1 MVNTGKPSG
10 GCKLCKLRRI
20 KCDEVKPFCMKCKKA
35 KRECPGYSDPFEAK
49 IRDQTQ
55 ATIRR
60 FRKMRGDT
68 TGAENRTSPPQASF
82 IECLQTPFTS
92 YKQATT
98 TSAMTVLHRRN
109 GSNSSNSSNSSLDSL
124 VSTSST
130 SSASSDGDNGRH
142 DQYIPFSIINHLEDR
157 ATSYF
162 LSEFV
167 LIPMREGNLPVRG
180 YFPWV
185 PKFMSKTQP
194 AKVFLSAF
202 RATSLA
208 SIATQHGKAVIGSA
222 LSAAQRHY
230 LDAVRAMNQAIQ
242 DPTLAKSDETLAAVL
257 LLGLYEGPTD
267 TGHVLTRLHQGVHQ
281 PHERRGHDGRRF
293 RKMRGD
299 TTGAENRTSPPQAPF
314 TECLQTPFTS
324 HKQTTTTSAMAV
336 LHRRNGSSNSNSS
349 SSSSNSSLDSLM
361 STSSASSTSS
371 DGDNG
376 RADQYIPPSII
387 SHLEDRAT
395 SYFLSEFV
403 LIPMREGN
411 LPVRGCFPWVPKF
424 MSKTQPAKVFLSAF
438 RATSLASIATQHG
451 KTVIGSALSAAQRHY
466 LVAVR
471 AMNQAIQDPTLAKS
485 DETLAAVLL
494 LALYETLVT
503 SSRGSIKE
511 YINHMKGAAMMVKLR
526 GEQGLATQEGEAM
539 FTTTR
544 NHVLGFSCLPCAPEI
559 SEFTWLLRHT
569 CAREK
574 DIAALNIA
582 NSAIRQD
589 IDRVFRMARDAGH
602 DNRHPRTVQ
611 RVLTILQSARAL
623 EARYRRLND
632 THVTRNHVLG
642 FS

>member
-35 KRECPGYSDPFEAK
+35 KRDCPGYSDPFEAK

-281 PHERRGHDGRRF
+281 PHERRGHDGEAPRRT
-293 RKMRGD
+293 RPRDAGRRSHVHND
-299 TTGAENRTSPPQAPF
+299 TQPRPRLLLSALRPRSLRVHLAP
-314 TECLQTPFTS
+314 
-324 HKQTTTTSAMAV
+324 A
-336 LHRRNGSSNSNSS
+336 
-349 SSSSNSSLDSLM
+349 
-361 STSSASSTSS
+361 
-371 DGDNG
+371 
-376 RADQYIPPSII
+376 
-387 SHLEDRAT
+387 SHLRT
-395 SYFLSEFV
+395 
-403 LIPMREGN
+403 RE
-411 LPVRGCFPWVPKF
+411 
-424 MSKTQPAKVFLSAF
+424 
-438 RATSLASIATQHG
+438 
-451 KTVIGSALSAAQRHY
+451 RH
-466 LVAVR
+466 
-471 AMNQAIQDPTLAKS
+471 
-485 DETLAAVLL
+485 
-494 LALYETLVT
+494 
-503 SSRGSIKE
+503 
-511 YINHMKGAAMMVKLR
+511 
-526 GEQGLATQEGEAM
+526 
-539 FTTTR
+539 
-544 NHVLGFSCLPCAPEI
+544 C
-559 SEFTWLLRHT
+559 
-569 CAREK
+569 
-574 DIAALNIA
+574 ALNIA

-589 IDRVFRMARDAGH
+589 IDRVFRKARDAGH
-602 DNRHPRTVQ
+602 DSRHPRTVQ

-632 THVTRNHVLG
+632 THVPPQWASPVAEWVASRPDADLDTCATAPGPVYGFETMSMGVIHLMTFVSHLMLTTSVLRCAAWLAGPDADWRAGDEYRDMAATAGRRVADLVVLAPYFCRWNGRDHTRANFACGTEARAGDPLKRVAGQIVLWPLFAASVSDFAKDG
-642 FS
+642 ERRFLQGRLRYLADVAGITQARTFLEMRVSSPSDDIERDRGTGYHW

>member
-68 TGAENRTSPPQASF
+68 TGAENRTRPPQASF

-257 LLGLYEGPTD
+257 LLGLYE
-267 TGHVLTRLHQGVHQ
+267 
-281 PHERRGHDGRRF
+281 
-293 RKMRGD
+293 
-299 TTGAENRTSPPQAPF
+299 
-314 TECLQTPFTS
+314 
-324 HKQTTTTSAMAV
+324 
-336 LHRRNGSSNSNSS
+336 
-349 SSSSNSSLDSLM
+349 
-361 STSSASSTSS
+361 
-371 DGDNG
+371 
-376 RADQYIPPSII
+376 
-387 SHLEDRAT
+387 
-395 SYFLSEFV
+395 
-403 LIPMREGN
+403 
-411 LPVRGCFPWVPKF
+411 
-424 MSKTQPAKVFLSAF
+424 
-438 RATSLASIATQHG
+438 
-451 KTVIGSALSAAQRHY
+451 
-466 LVAVR
+466 
-471 AMNQAIQDPTLAKS
+471 
-485 DETLAAVLL
+485 
-494 LALYETLVT
+494 TLVT

-526 GEQGLATQEGEAM
+526 GEQGLATQEGEAI
-539 FTTTR
+539 
-544 NHVLGFSCLPCAPEI
+544 HC
-559 SEFTWLLRHT
+559 
-569 CAREK
+569 
-574 DIAALNIA
+574 ALNIA

-589 IDRVFRMARDAGH
+589 IDRVFRKARDAGH
-602 DNRHPRTVQ
+602 DSRHPRTVQ

-632 THVTRNHVLG
+632 THVPPQWASPVAEWVASRPDADLDTCATAPGPVYGFETMSMGVIHLMTFVSHLMLTTSVLRCAAWLAGPDADWRAGDEYRDMAATAGRRVADLVVLAPYFCRWNGRDHTRANFACGTEARAGDPLKRVAGQIVLWPLFAASVSDFAKDG
-642 FS
+642 ERRFLQGRLRYLADVAGITQARTFLEMRVSSPSDDIERDRGTGYHW

>member
-35 KRECPGYSDPFEAK
+35 KRDCPGYSDPFEAK

-68 TGAENRTSPPQASF
+68 TGAENRTSPPQAPF
-82 IECLQTPFTS
+82 TECLQTPFTS
-92 YKQATT
+92 HKQTT
-98 TSAMTVLHRRN
+98 TMSAMAVLHRRN
-109 GSNSSNSSNSSLDSL
+109 GSSNSNSSNSSLDSL
-124 VSTSST
+124 MSTCSTSST
-130 SSASSDGDNGRH
+130 SSDGDNGRA
-142 DQYIPFSIINHLEDR
+142 DQYIPLSIINHLEDR

-180 YFPWV
+180 Y
-185 PKFMSKTQP
+185 
-194 AKVFLSAF
+194 
-202 RATSLA
+202 
-208 SIATQHGKAVIGSA
+208 
-222 LSAAQRHY
+222 
-230 LDAVRAMNQAIQ
+230 
-242 DPTLAKSDETLAAVL
+242 
-257 LLGLYEGPTD
+257 
-267 TGHVLTRLHQGVHQ
+267 
-281 PHERRGHDGRRF
+281 
-293 RKMRGD
+293 
-299 TTGAENRTSPPQAPF
+299 
-314 TECLQTPFTS
+314 
-324 HKQTTTTSAMAV
+324 
-336 LHRRNGSSNSNSS
+336 
-349 SSSSNSSLDSLM
+349 
-361 STSSASSTSS
+361 
-371 DGDNG
+371 
-376 RADQYIPPSII
+376 
-387 SHLEDRAT
+387 
-395 SYFLSEFV
+395 
-403 LIPMREGN
+403 
-411 LPVRGCFPWVPKF
+411 FPWVPKF

-589 IDRVFRMARDAGH
+589 IDRVFRKARDAGH

-632 THVTRNHVLG
+632 THVPPQWASPVAEWVASRPDADLDTCATAPGPVYGFETMSMGVVHLMTFVSHLMLTTSVLRCAAWLAGPDADWRAGDEYRDMAATAGRRVADLVALAPYFCRWNGRDHTRANFACGAEARAGDPLKRVAGQIVLWPLFAASVSDFAKDG
-642 FS
+642 ERRFLQGRLRYLADVAGITQARTFLEMRVSSPSDDIERDRGTGYHW

>member
-35 KRECPGYSDPFEAK
+35 KRDCPGYSDPFEAK

-55 ATIRR
+55 ATI
-60 FRKMRGDT
+60 
-68 TGAENRTSPPQASF
+68 
-82 IECLQTPFTS
+82 
-92 YKQATT
+92 
-98 TSAMTVLHRRN
+98 
-109 GSNSSNSSNSSLDSL
+109 
-124 VSTSST
+124 
-130 SSASSDGDNGRH
+130 
-142 DQYIPFSIINHLEDR
+142 
-157 ATSYF
+157 
-162 LSEFV
+162 
-167 LIPMREGNLPVRG
+167 
-180 YFPWV
+180 
-185 PKFMSKTQP
+185 
-194 AKVFLSAF
+194 
-202 RATSLA
+202 
-208 SIATQHGKAVIGSA
+208 
-222 LSAAQRHY
+222 
-230 LDAVRAMNQAIQ
+230 
-242 DPTLAKSDETLAAVL
+242 
-257 LLGLYEGPTD
+257 
-267 TGHVLTRLHQGVHQ
+267 
-281 PHERRGHDGRRF
+281 RRF

-349 SSSSNSSLDSLM
+349 NSSLDSLM
-361 STSSASSTSS
+361 STSSTSSTSS

-376 RADQYIPPSII
+376 RADQYIPLSII
-387 SHLEDRAT
+387 NHLEDRAT

-411 LPVRGCFPWVPKF
+411 LPVRGYFPWVPKF

-589 IDRVFRMARDAGH
+589 IDRVFRKARDADH

-632 THVTRNHVLG
+632 THVPPQWASPVAEAGDPLKRVAGQIVLWPLFAASVSDFAKDG
-642 FS
+642 ERRFLQGRLRYLADVAGITQARTFLEMRVSSPSDDIERDRGTGYHW